1 MILIKWP
8 ECKSTTFINI
18 YKVMIRE
25 MLKYNTFIY
34 EFRCLKYIN
43 TKKVMRGKND
53 MYSLVISKS
62 LQYLIL

>member
-1 MILIKWP
+1 MTWMQIQQSL
-8 ECKSTTFINI
+8 INI
-18 YKVMIRE
+18 YKLTIRE
-25 MLKYNTFIY
+25 MLKYNTLIY

-62 LQYLIL
+62 LQFLIL